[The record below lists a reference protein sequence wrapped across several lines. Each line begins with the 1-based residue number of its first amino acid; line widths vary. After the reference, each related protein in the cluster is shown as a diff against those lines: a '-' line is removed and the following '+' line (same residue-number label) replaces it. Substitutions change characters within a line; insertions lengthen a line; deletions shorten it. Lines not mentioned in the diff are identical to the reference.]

1 MFLVIPYGKL
11 IIFFTWPYC
20 ENILPPGS
28 PLTYFNG
35 RGVGSEGDCFGSE
48 ILAKSDFFGSMKNAR
63 IFRGHEKNQ

>member
-1 MFLVIPYGKL
+1 MFLVIPDGKL

-35 RGVGSEGDCFGSE
+35 RGGGGGGGPRVIVLGLKFWPKVIFWVYEKCQ
-48 ILAKSDFFGSMKNAR
+48 DFSWS
-63 IFRGHEKNQ
+63 